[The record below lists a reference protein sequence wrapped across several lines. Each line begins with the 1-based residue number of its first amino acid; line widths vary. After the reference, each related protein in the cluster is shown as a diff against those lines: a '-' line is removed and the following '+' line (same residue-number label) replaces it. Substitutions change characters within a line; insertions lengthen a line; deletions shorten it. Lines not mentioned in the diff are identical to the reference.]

1 MTRSKPHRIMV
12 AVDDLKLADVCR
24 QHGYGIEIQS
34 FLEPE
39 KVPDLQRALGDLQP
53 RSLHGPFG
61 DLCAGSYDPMIREVT
76 RHRFEL
82 AYRFA
87 RELECP
93 DIILHHGLVRC
104 AVLFWSMRRR
114 LYGAWKHLTRESRR
128 QSNGYEPTGLGRS
141 RAHIR

>member
-1 MTRSKPHRIMV
+1 MTSSKPHHIMV
-12 AVDDLKLADVCR
+12 AVDDLKLAAVCR

-39 KVPDLQRALGDLQP
+39 TVSELQAALGPFQP

-61 DLCAGSYDPMIREVT
+61 DLSAGSYDPMIRELT

-82 AYRFA
+82 ACRFA

-93 DIILHHGLVRC
+93 DIILHHGYVP
-104 AVLFWSMRRR
+104 SMMMV
-114 LYGAWKHLTRESRR
+114 ESYAD
-128 QSNGYEPTGLGRS
+128 GILGRYH
-141 RAHIR
+141 RKHRYLF